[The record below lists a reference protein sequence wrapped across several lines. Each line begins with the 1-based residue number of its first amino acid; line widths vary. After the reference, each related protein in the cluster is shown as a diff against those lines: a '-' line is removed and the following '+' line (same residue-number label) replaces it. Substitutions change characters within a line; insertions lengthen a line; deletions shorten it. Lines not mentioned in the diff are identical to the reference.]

1 MDSSTQFEVSGSDAG
16 LEEHGVGGEI
26 RGKTGAGHEIKGGDC
41 FMDVPHIGMADQAAF
56 ERLKADAIARFS
68 DGGFMAGVVVGFER
82 RRGGGW

>member
-1 MDSSTQFEVSGSDAG
+1 MDGSTQFEVSGSDAG

-26 RGKTGAGHEIKGGDC
+26 RGEIGAGHEIKGGDC
-41 FMDVPHIGMADQAAF
+41 FIDVPHIRMADQAAF
-56 ERLKADAIARFS
+56 ERLKGDAIVRFS